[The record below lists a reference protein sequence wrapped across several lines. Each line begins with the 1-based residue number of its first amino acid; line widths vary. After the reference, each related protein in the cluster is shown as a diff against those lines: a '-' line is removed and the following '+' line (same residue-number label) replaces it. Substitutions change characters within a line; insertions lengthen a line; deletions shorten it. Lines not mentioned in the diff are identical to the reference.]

1 MSGQRSRKIH
11 QRSSSTGSG
20 LLFGIGAAA
29 GPHHVIHPQHHLL
42 ASQQLSS
49 PSPDPL
55 TSDDEESEDLDIK
68 GTLSKWTNYIHGW
81 QDRFF
86 ALKEGTLVYYKS
98 QLETDFG
105 CRGAIT
111 VDKATVKPHE
121 LDELRF
127 EVSVSD
133 CVWYLRATSIEDR
146 QRWIDA
152 LQLAKRSHQSLII
165 AEQNGRYDSAM
176 SLASASSLR
185 KSGHNLKEKLAEM
198 ETFKDILSQ
207 QIDKLGAHIE
217 QYGKVGGSSEP
228 NHLMATGGSGGESDK
243 PSIMD
248 FKAEAITFKATANGV
263 LFSLATCIE
272 IFSRSEEH
280 WRKKLEKEQIARR
293 RAEEKYRLAI
303 EEAEPVKAETPS
315 KAQVMLLNGPDF
327 VEAPHS
333 QIGEDEFFDAVE
345 TSLDKLQEELYYR
358 DKLKLMGETSL
369 VPNAP
374 NSEAVNHPLWC
385 TIDETTNEQLHY
397 ARLQVGQDSVWE
409 LFAEDGEM
417 KMYTRKEEV
426 DGMVVDPLKALHQ
439 VQGVTARELCYYFFA
454 PDVRMEWETTLEQA
468 TVLEKVADD
477 TLIFLQLHKRVWPSA
492 QRDALFWSHMRCI
505 RSDKQS
511 QTWIVCNQ
519 STKHP
524 NGPENQG
531 GCLRVDLTVCF
542 VCDTTVDPPYTW
554 ENASR
559 DHLTTKITYCSV
571 VNPGGWAPASV
582 LRAVYKREY
591 PRFLKRFTQYV
602 DEKCRSKKI
611 DW

>member
-1 MSGQRSRKIH
+1 MSGQKARKVH

-29 GPHHVIHPQHHLL
+29 GPHHVIHPQHQLL

-55 TSDDEESEDLDIK
+55 TSEDEESEDLDIK

-146 QRWIDA
+146 RRWIDA
-152 LQLAKRSHQSLII
+152 LELAKRSHQI
-165 AEQNGRYDSAM
+165 AIADQNGVGRYDSAM

-217 QYGKVGGSSEP
+217 QYGKSTDVS
-228 NHLMATGGSGGESDK
+228 NHLNEVEIDK
-243 PSIMD
+243 LSPMD

-272 IFSRSEEH
+272 IFTRSEEH
-280 WRKKLEKEQIARR
+280 WRKKLEKEQAARR

-303 EEAEPVKAETPS
+303 EDAEPVKPETPT
-315 KAQVMLLNGPDF
+315 KAQVMMINGPDF
-327 VEAPHS
+327 EEGPHS
-333 QIGEDEFFDAVE
+333 QIAEDEFFDAVE
-345 TSLDKLQEELYYR
+345 TALDKLQEEQDYR
-358 DKLKLMGETSL
+358 DKLKLMGENSL
-369 VPNAP
+369 DPNTP
-374 NSEAVNHPLWC
+374 TSEAVNHPLWC
-385 TIDETTNEQLHY
+385 IIDETTNEQLHY

-417 KMYTRKEEV
+417 KMYKREEEV

-439 VQGVTARELCYYFFA
+439 VKGVTARELCYYFFA
-454 PDVRMEWETTLEQA
+454 PDVRMEWETSVDQV

-477 TLIFLQLHKRVWPSA
+477 TLVFLQLHKRVWPAA
-492 QRDALFWSHMRCI
+492 QRDALFWSHIRCI
-505 RSDKQS
+505 HSDNRS

-554 ENASR
+554 ENAPR

-602 DEKCRSKKI
+602 EEKCRGKRL